1 MIGGPVF
8 YAMLQADFLHALA
21 ESLHAMSALFS
32 PIRFGALECA
42 NRIVI
47 PPMCT
52 YSAEDGCATD
62 WHLMHYGNL
71 AQSGAGL
78 LMVEATAVQACGR
91 ISPYDLGLWNDAQ
104 ANALQPVLAHM
115 RRFSPVPVC
124 IQLAHAGRKASC
136 ARPWEGGG
144 ALPADHPQAWPTLSA
159 SALGFLPTDPTPQAA
174 TLQDIAEIKQAFVDA
189 ALRSHALGLDAIE
202 LHAAHGYLLH
212 QFLSPL
218 SNLRTDAYGGSLDKR
233 MRLTLEVFEAM
244 QAAVPTGFP
253 LGVRIS
259 ATDWVAG
266 GWEIEQSK
274 VLAQA
279 LAERGCAFLHVSSA
293 ALHPAQQIPV
303 APGYQ
308 VPLAAALR
316 NSLDGRMPV
325 IAVGLITEAQ
335 QAEAILQAGQADA
348 IGVARAMLYN
358 PRWPWEAARQL
369 GAQIPAAPQYL
380 RCEPHGAKGLL
391 RANVMR

>member
-1 MIGGPVF
+1 
-8 YAMLQADFLHALA
+8 
-21 ESLHAMSALFS
+21 MSALFS
-32 PIRFGALECA
+32 PVRLGSLALA

-47 PPMCT
+47 PPMCM

-78 LMVEATAVQACGR
+78 LILEATAVEARGR

-104 ANALQPVLAHM
+104 AQALRPVLAHV
-115 RRFSPVPVC
+115 RRFSPMPVC

-144 ALPADHPQAWPTLSA
+144 ALPATDPRAWPTLSA
-159 SALGFLPTDPTPQAA
+159 STQPFLPTDPPPASA
-174 TLQDIAEIKQAFVDA
+174 TLQDIADITQAFVDA
-189 ALRSHALGLDAIE
+189 AVRSHQLGLDAIE

-218 SNLRTDAYGGSLDKR
+218 SNLRTDDYGGSLANR
-233 MRLTLEVFEAM
+233 MRLTLQVFD
-244 QAAVPTGFP
+244 AVCRALPAGFP
-253 LGVRIS
+253 VGVRIS
-259 ATDWVAG
+259 GTDWVEG
-266 GWEIEQSK
+266 GWDVAQSQ
-274 VLAQA
+274 VLAAA

-293 ALHPAQQIPV
+293 ALSPAQQIPIG
-303 APGYQ
+303 PGYQ
-308 VPLAAALR
+308 VPLAQALKH
-316 NSLDGRMPV
+316 SLAGRMPV

-335 QAEAILQAGQADA
+335 QAETIVQTGQADA
-348 IGVARAMLYN
+348 IAVARAMLYN

-369 GAQIPAAPQYL
+369 GAQAQAAPQYL
-380 RCEPHGAKGLL
+380 RCEPHGSKGLL
-391 RANVMR
+391 YNPQV

>member
-1 MIGGPVF
+1 
-8 YAMLQADFLHALA
+8 
-21 ESLHAMSALFS
+21 MSALFS
-32 PIRFGALECA
+32 PMHLGTLECA

-78 LMVEATAVQACGR
+78 LILEATAVEARGR

-104 ANALQPVLAHM
+104 AAALQPVLTHI

-144 ALPADHPQAWPTLSA
+144 ALAASHPQAWPTISA
-159 SALGFLPTDPTPQAA
+159 SALGFLPTDPTPASA
-174 TLQDIAEIKQAFVDA
+174 TLQDIAQIRQAFVDA

-218 SNLRTDAYGGSLDKR
+218 SNLRTDQYGGCLDNR
-233 MRLTLEVFEAM
+233 MRLTLEVFAAM
-244 QAAVPTGFP
+244 RSALPAGFP
-253 LGVRIS
+253 IGVRIS
-259 ATDWVAG
+259 ATDWVEG
-266 GWEIEQSK
+266 GWDIEQSK
-274 VLAQA
+274 ALAQA

-293 ALHPAQQIPV
+293 ALSPAQQIPIG
-303 APGYQ
+303 PGYQ
-308 VPLAAALR
+308 VPLAHALR
-316 NSLDGRMPV
+316 QSLQGAMPV
-325 IAVGLITEAQ
+325 IAVGLITEPQ

-369 GAQIPAAPQYL
+369 GASVPCAPQYL
-380 RCEPHGAKGLL
+380 RCEPRGAKDLL
-391 RANVMR
+391 RASPGR